1 MRCSGLNPVA
11 RTTAEQHA
19 DDADQPSHHFGHVIL
34 VSAVIA
40 AFCLAAG
47 LGSAQPGPQ
56 LQRSPAEIVN
66 ILTWGREPIGGPFAL
81 TDHQGRARRDSDF
94 QGKLL
99 LVYFGFT
106 FCPDIC
112 PTDLLSISQAV
123 DLLGS
128 DGELVQPLF
137 ITVDP
142 ERDTVEHLAQYVSLF
157 HPRLVGLTGDGDAI
171 RRAADAY
178 KVYYAK
184 VGIGGTDYTVDH
196 TAFIYLMGADREYLG
211 FFPPGTSPE
220 KIADAI
226 RPRLPKLPK

>member
-1 MRCSGLNPVA
+1 MLWLA
-11 RTTAEQHA
+11 A
-19 DDADQPSHHFGHVIL
+19 
-34 VSAVIA
+34 IA
-40 AFCLAAG
+40 GFCLTAG
-47 LGSAQPGPQ
+47 LASTQQGSRLQP
-56 LQRSPAEIVN
+56 SPAEIIN
-66 ILTWGREPIGGPFAL
+66 ILTWGREPVGGPFAL
-81 TDHQGRARRDSDF
+81 TDHQGRTRRDTDF

-142 ERDTVEHLAQYVSLF
+142 QRDTVEHLAQYVSLF
-157 HPRLVGLTGDGDAI
+157 HPRLLGLTGAEDAI
-171 RRAADAY
+171 RRIADAY

-184 VGIGGTDYTVDH
+184 VDTGGSDYTVDH
-196 TAFIYLMGADREYLG
+196 TAFIYLMGTRGEYLG
-211 FFPPGTSPE
+211 FFPPSTSPQ
-220 KIADAI
+220 KIARAI
-226 RPRLPKLPK
+226 KQRLPKIAE

>member
-1 MRCSGLNPVA
+1 MSTCTSTPPASISRGLVA
-11 RTTAEQHA
+11 ISSCARALLLA
-19 DDADQPSHHFGHVIL
+19 VMLRFAL
-34 VSAVIA
+34 VT
-40 AFCLAAG
+40 AFCLAAEP
-47 LGSAQPGPQ
+47 GSAQPGPQ
-56 LQRSPAEIVN
+56 LRRSPAEIMN
-66 ILTWGREPIGGPFAL
+66 ILTWGREPVGGPFAL

-112 PTDLLSISQAV
+112 PTDLLNISLAV
-123 DLLGS
+123 DQLGS

-142 ERDTVEHLAQYVSLF
+142 ERDTAEHLAQYVSLF
-157 HPRLVGLTGDGDAI
+157 HPRLIALTGKGDAI

-184 VGIGGTDYTVDH
+184 VGTGGSDYTVDH
-196 TAFIYLMGADREYLG
+196 TAFVYLMGAQGEYLG
-211 FFPPGTSPE
+211 FFPPNTSSE

-226 RPRLPKLPK
+226 RQRLPKVPK